1 MALQI
6 GLPGQGGI
14 SKLTIGIDLGT
25 TNSLVATV
33 KDNTP
38 IVLADP
44 QGRALVPSVVSYADG
59 AVLVGHDAQ
68 DVAISRPHDTIISVK
83 RLMGRSSTDPEV
95 QATAA
100 GHTLST
106 GEGGIIRIH
115 TDGREITPVEVS
127 AEILRKLK
135 SQAEKVLK
143 RRVTNVV
150 ITVPA
155 YFDDAQRQATRD
167 AGRLAGLE
175 VMRLLNEP
183 TAAALA
189 YGLDQANQGT
199 YAVYDLGGGTF
210 DISILKLEGGVFE
223 VLSTGGNTHLGGDDL
238 DDAVAQVLLAEAGYP
253 TGDAPST
260 SADAETSGSPL
271 DASIRRMA
279 RKVARKAKEDL
290 TGASETTI
298 ELPRFGASDT
308 QPLPPYSRTLT
319 RAELET
325 LTRPIIERTGPA
337 CQAALVDANLKPGQ
351 LDGVVLVGGSTRMP
365 LVQQYVAEV
374 FGREPFTGVDPDQ
387 VVALG
392 AAIQAAL
399 LAGWQK
405 DVLLL
410 DVNPLS
416 LGLETMGG
424 IVEKLIHRNSTIPAS
439 AQQVFTTFAD
449 GQTAMDIHVLQGE
462 RELAK
467 DCRSLARFTLRG
479 IPPLPA
485 GVARIAVT
493 FQIDTDGI
501 LRVSAREERTGVE
514 QRIEVRPSYGLSD
527 GEVERMLK
535 EALEN
540 AQADVSERLLL
551 DARIESER
559 ILNALETALE
569 ADGERL
575 LSSEE
580 RKTIEEVAQG
590 LRESMAGT
598 DHHAMRDGIERLDRA
613 SLTFAQR
620 RMEQGLVQALAGQ
633 NLESLEEE
641 LKDAPTGKHHP
652 HH

>member
-1 MALQI
+1 
-6 GLPGQGGI
+6 
-14 SKLTIGIDLGT
+14 
-25 TNSLVATV
+25 
-33 KDNTP
+33 
-38 IVLADP
+38 
-44 QGRALVPSVVSYADG
+44 
-59 AVLVGHDAQ
+59 
-68 DVAISRPHDTIISVK
+68 
-83 RLMGRSSTDPEV
+83 
-95 QATAA
+95 
-100 GHTLST
+100 
-106 GEGGIIRIH
+106 
-115 TDGREITPVEVS
+115 
-127 AEILRKLK
+127 
-135 SQAEKVLK
+135 
-143 RRVTNVV
+143 
-150 ITVPA
+150 
-155 YFDDAQRQATRD
+155 
-167 AGRLAGLE
+167 
-175 VMRLLNEP
+175 
-183 TAAALA
+183 
-189 YGLDQANQGT
+189 
-199 YAVYDLGGGTF
+199 
-210 DISILKLEGGVFE
+210 
-223 VLSTGGNTHLGGDDL
+223 
-238 DDAVAQVLLAEAGYP
+238 
-253 TGDAPST
+253 
-260 SADAETSGSPL
+260 
-271 DASIRRMA
+271 
-279 RKVARKAKEDL
+279 
-290 TGASETTI
+290 
-298 ELPRFGASDT
+298 
-308 QPLPPYSRTLT
+308 
-319 RAELET
+319 
-325 LTRPIIERTGPA
+325 
-337 CQAALVDANLKPGQ
+337 
-351 LDGVVLVGGSTRMP
+351 MP

-580 RKTIEEVAQG
+580 RKAIEEVAQG